1 MPMEIHEDKIIMRA
15 GKYNIPYVMTNDDIE
30 LLKWAV
36 STINS
41 FTAPDRPG
49 GAWAFVYTPKLADLR
64 NLIQRIEAAHGI
76 KENT

>member
-1 MPMEIHEDKIIMRA
+1 MPMEIHEDKIVMRA
-15 GKYNIPYVMTNDDIE
+15 GKYNLPYVMTNDDIE

-41 FTAPDRPG
+41 FTAPDRPN
-49 GAWAFVYTPKLADLR
+49 GAWKFVYTPKLADLR
-64 NLIQRIEAAHGI
+64 NLLQRIEAAHGI

>member
-1 MPMEIHEDKIIMRA
+1 MPMEIHEDKIVMRA
-15 GKYNIPYVMTNDDIE
+15 GKYNLPYVMTNDDIE

-41 FTAPDRPG
+41 FTAPDRPN
-49 GAWAFVYTPKLADLR
+49 GAWAFVYTPKLADMR

-76 KENT
+76 KESP